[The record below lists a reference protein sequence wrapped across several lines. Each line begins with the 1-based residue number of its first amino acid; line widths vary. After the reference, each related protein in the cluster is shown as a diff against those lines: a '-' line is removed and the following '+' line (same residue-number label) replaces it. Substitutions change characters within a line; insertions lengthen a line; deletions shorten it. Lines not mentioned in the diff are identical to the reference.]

1 MSQATAPKISILGD
15 GISTF
20 EGYTP
25 RLGSFYSPSYVSY
38 SGFDSAEGTWWMQAI
53 KKLGGSV
60 LCNNSFSGS
69 YVSYLGHYAAMLPGR
84 IRNLATEEDSPDM
97 ILIYTG
103 INDVANDIPLDA
115 FQRDY
120 TDMLQKI
127 HRFHSGAEIWAGTLC
142 MGQAPSSGRPY
153 YIEPEH
159 FQNIDAYNT
168 VIRTCVK
175 AEHAHLVDLAAHGV
189 TYETVNGLHPNKAGM
204 VTFADA
210 WVDLIKQQMP

>member
-69 YVSYLGHYAAMLPGR
+69 YV
-84 IRNLATEEDSPDM
+84 ATSATMPRCCRGGFA
-97 ILIYTG
+97 IWPRKRTALI
-103 INDVANDIPLDA
+103 
-115 FQRDY
+115 
-120 TDMLQKI
+120 
-127 HRFHSGAEIWAGTLC
+127 
-142 MGQAPSSGRPY
+142 
-153 YIEPEH
+153 
-159 FQNIDAYNT
+159 
-168 VIRTCVK
+168 
-175 AEHAHLVDLAAHGV
+175 
-189 TYETVNGLHPNKAGM
+189 
-204 VTFADA
+204 
-210 WVDLIKQQMP
+210 

>member
-97 ILIYTG
+97 ILIYRH
-103 INDVANDIPLDA
+103 
-115 FQRDY
+115 Q
-120 TDMLQKI
+120 
-127 HRFHSGAEIWAGTLC
+127 
-142 MGQAPSSGRPY
+142 
-153 YIEPEH
+153 
-159 FQNIDAYNT
+159 
-168 VIRTCVK
+168 
-175 AEHAHLVDLAAHGV
+175 
-189 TYETVNGLHPNKAGM
+189 
-204 VTFADA
+204 
-210 WVDLIKQQMP
+210 

>member
-1 MSQATAPKISILGD
+1 
-15 GISTF
+15 
-20 EGYTP
+20 
-25 RLGSFYSPSYVSY
+25 
-38 SGFDSAEGTWWMQAI
+38 MQAI

-127 HRFHSGAEIWAGTLC
+127 HRFHPGAEIWAGTLC

-168 VIRTCVK
+168 VIRTLSLIHIEMCIRDSPCSLTSHPSYAKNGGKVP
-175 AEHAHLVDLAAHGV
+175 
-189 TYETVNGLHPNKAGM
+189 TYNPAFFRTYYPQTSKRRVIP
-204 VTFADA
+204 
-210 WVDLIKQQMP
+210 